1 MKMTCK
7 NDKRKNIFGYLYR
20 VKKANTYLLCSAG
33 FIVIP
38 NFEDKRYLLC
48 KMIQNETEP
57 CYLCF
62 ACENPSV
69 YENMSNL
76 EMFMKTK

>member
-1 MKMTCK
+1 MVSLAKKLDSLTIK
-7 NDKRKNIFGYLYR
+7 DDDERKNIFGYFSR
-20 VKKANTYLLCSAG
+20 VKKAKTYFLCKAG

-48 KMIQNETEP
+48 KMIRTETEP

-62 ACENPSV
+62 ACENPKC
-69 YENMSNL
+69 L
-76 EMFMKTK
+76 